1 METGL
6 VKAPNGYDKPQ
17 VITPPINYVLYAR
30 KSTEQDERQALSIQS
45 QVDEM
50 LAQAKRDGLEVT
62 EIRQESFSA
71 KASATR
77 PIFMQLIADIR
88 EGVFQGIITWAPDR
102 LSRNAGDLGIL
113 VDLMDAGKLQEIRT
127 FGQTFR
133 NIPSEKF
140 LLMILGSQA
149 KLENDQRGI
158 NVKRGLKAKVLQGWR
173 PGIAP
178 IGYLNEY
185 KGNKGEQKVFLDPER
200 APIVREA
207 FRKIAKG
214 SFSGWDLHAWLKDS
228 GFRTR
233 QGKPMSLS
241 AVYRMLKEPYYC
253 GKFEYPKGS
262 GSWYKVGH
270 ESIVDEKLFDE
281 VQTKLTVAPRSRP
294 GTKEFDFIRI
304 LKCGECGSGVTA
316 QEKFKK
322 IKKDNSIRRYVYYHC
337 TDGVT
342 RKCRQPWMREEE
354 LIAQLSILMEDIDLD
369 KVKVHERFQQEMR
382 RFQRFSQVVLAEKK
396 TKASV
401 PEVDFRKFAKYILQE
416 GSKEERRELL
426 GCLKGQILLKNL
438 AVKLVSS

>member
-17 VITPPINYVLYAR
+17 VIAPPINYVLYAR

-45 QVDEM
+45 QIDEM
-50 LAQAKRDGLEVT
+50 LAQSKRDGLDVA
-62 EIRQESFSA
+62 EIRQESYSA
-71 KASATR
+71 KTSATR
-77 PIFMQLIADIR
+77 PIYMQLIADIR
-88 EGVFQGIITWAPDR
+88 GGVFQGIITWAPDR

-158 NVKRGLKAKVLQGWR
+158 NVKRGLKAKALQGWR
-173 PGIAP
+173 PGISP
-178 IGYLNEY
+178 LGYLNEY
-185 KGNKGEQKVFLDPER
+185 KGNKGEQKVFLDPKR

-207 FRKIAKG
+207 FRKVAKEG
-214 SFSGWDLHAWLKDS
+214 YSGWDLHAWLKQT

-233 QGKPMSLS
+233 QGKPIALS
-241 AVYRMLKEPYYC
+241 ALYRMLKDPYYC

-270 ESIVDEKLFDE
+270 ESIVDDKLFEE
-281 VQTKLTVAPRSRP
+281 VQVRLAVAPRSKP
-294 GTKEFDFIRI
+294 GTKEFDFVR
-304 LKCGECGSGVTA
+304 LMKCGDCGSGVSA

-342 RKCRQPWMREEE
+342 RECRQHWIREED
-354 LIAQLSILMEDIDLD
+354 LISQLSGLMDKIDLD
-369 KVKVHERFQQEMR
+369 KVKATEKFDNEIR
-382 RFQRFSQVVLAEKK
+382 RFQRFRQVILADKSES
-396 TKASV
+396 TPP
-401 PEVDFRKFAKYILQE
+401 PEIDFRKFAKYILQE

-426 GCLKGQILLKNL
+426 GCLKGKIYLKEL
-438 AVKLVSS
+438 KIYT

>member
-17 VITPPINYVLYAR
+17 VIMPPISYVLYAR

-45 QVDEM
+45 QIDEM
-50 LAQAKRDGLEVT
+50 LAQAKRDDLDVAEV
-62 EIRQESFSA
+62 RQESFSA
-71 KASATR
+71 KTSASR
-77 PIFMQLIADIR
+77 PIYMQLIADIR
-88 EGVFQGIITWAPDR
+88 NGVFQGIITWAPDR

-158 NVKRGLKAKVLQGWR
+158 NVKRGLKAKALKGWR

-178 IGYLNEY
+178 LGYLNEY

-200 APIVREA
+200 APLIREA
-207 FRKIAKG
+207 FRLVAKKEY
-214 SFSGWDLHAWLKDS
+214 SGRELHIWLKKS

-233 QGKPMSLS
+233 QGKPIAYS
-241 AVYRMLKEPYYC
+241 ALYRMLKDPYYC

-270 ESIVDEKLFDE
+270 ESIVDDKLFEE
-281 VQTKLTVAPRSRP
+281 VQAQLAVAPRSAP
-294 GTKEFDFIRI
+294 GTKKFDFIK
-304 LKCGECGSGVTA
+304 LMKCGACGSGVTA
-316 QEKFKK
+316 QEKFKNL
-322 IKKDNSIRRYVYYHC
+322 KDGTVRRHVYYHC
-337 TDGVT
+337 TDGAT
-342 RKCRQPWMREEE
+342 RTCRQPWINEPD
-354 LIAQLSILMEDIDLD
+354 LIDQLCLLMDKVDLD
-369 KVKVHERFQQEMR
+369 KVKVSEKFENELR
-382 RFQRFSQVVLAEKK
+382 RYQRFSQAILAQPNAAK
-396 TKASV
+396 T
-401 PEVDFRKFAKYILQE
+401 PPPPTIDFRKFARYVLQE
-416 GSKEERRELL
+416 GSPEDRRELMS
-426 GCLKGQILLKNL
+426 CLKGKIFLKDL
-438 AVKLVSS
+438 KVYV